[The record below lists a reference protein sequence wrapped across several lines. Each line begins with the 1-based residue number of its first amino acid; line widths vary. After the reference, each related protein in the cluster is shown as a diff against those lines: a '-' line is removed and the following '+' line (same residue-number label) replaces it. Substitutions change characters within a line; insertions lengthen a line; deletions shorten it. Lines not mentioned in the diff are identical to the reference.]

1 MEHLQWK
8 AEKEL
13 KIITDIIDEAT
24 EITPEELECQ
34 RQINAAKTEDDL
46 FKLMRKPM
54 SGRNRKML
62 NDKILEYEEM
72 MLPYIKEKA
81 IRSGQD
87 YFIENACR
95 FFIRCGADCC
105 EWIME
110 EYRNVRNEYMKS
122 LLCLVLGIRGN
133 ENVIPFLVDEVVRFE
148 YQYPPESFEQGPLI
162 GLAELLNRLEEK
174 NRRYFA

>member
-95 FFIRCGADCC
+95 FFIRCSADCC